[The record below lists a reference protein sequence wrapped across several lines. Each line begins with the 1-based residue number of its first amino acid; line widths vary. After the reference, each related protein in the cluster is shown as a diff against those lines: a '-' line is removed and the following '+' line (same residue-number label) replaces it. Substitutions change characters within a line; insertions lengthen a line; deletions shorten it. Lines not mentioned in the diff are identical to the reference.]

1 MIAKIKIPPV
11 VLSMN
16 LLLKRND
23 PIYEPAIPPMSTATT
38 IGMIGI
44 ISYSPIIILGTILA
58 IELTNINIA
67 PAAEASF
74 ADPKPNVIIKGIKQM
89 PPPIPTDPEI
99 KPSKDPKQIISIHF

>member
-1 MIAKIKIPPV
+1 MAKIKIPPV

-16 LLLKRND
+16 LLSKRTD
-23 PIYEPAIPPMSTATT
+23 PTYEPAIPPISTATN
-38 IGMIGI
+38 IGI
-44 ISYSPIIILGTILA
+44 IGINSYSLIIILGTILA

-74 ADPKPNVIIKGIKQM
+74 ADPKPNVIIRGIRQM

-99 KPSKDPKQIISIHF
+99 KPKRDPMQIIVIRF